1 MRINHVQKARKD
13 QGRCGRCD
21 KEIKVGD
28 PYKWIKPRYGG
39 KKVRCE
45 FCQFRPSEMTS
56 SKMGIVY
63 DAQEDA
69 LEEIGK
75 WCDEDAADLQ
85 EILNRFAETVREVSE
100 EYQESCDNI
109 RDTFSDSPTAD
120 ECEEKANELDSWAS
134 EIESAASELA
144 GSFADDFDESDVE
157 IDPRERDA
165 GMSEEDQIEE
175 ARSEG
180 VDQWIEDRREQA
192 EDVVQDCPV

>member
-13 QGRCGRCD
+13 QGKCGVCER
-21 KEIKVGD
+21 EIKVGD
-28 PYKWIKPRYGG
+28 AYKWIKPRYGG
-39 KKVRCE
+39 KKIRCE

-134 EIESAASELA
+134 EIESAASELE
-144 GSFADDFDESDVE
+144 SEFSDSFDETDVE
-157 IDPRERDA
+157 IDEEEVKA
-165 GMSEEDQIEE
+165 GVSAEEQIEE
-175 ARSEG
+175 ARSEAAER
-180 VDQWIEDRREQA
+180 WTEDLRQQA
-192 EDVVQDCPV
+192 EEVVQYCPV